1 MRGCPS
7 TTGWRRFVSLEEVE
21 GTVTVELL
29 EEMTKTRNGEE
40 NFSEISIIY
49 GNHISII
56 LYIKSYFPQNKES
69 YLVSVFFC
77 SRLCCNVFIW
87 L

>member
-29 EEMTKTRNGEE
+29 EEMTKTRNGEK
-40 NFSEISIIY
+40 NFLEISVIF

-56 LYIKSYFPQNKES
+56 LYIKS
-69 YLVSVFFC
+69 
-77 SRLCCNVFIW
+77 
-87 L
+87 

>member
-1 MRGCPS
+1 M
-7 TTGWRRFVSLEEVE
+7 
-21 GTVTVELL
+21 VELL

>member
-1 MRGCPS
+1 M
-7 TTGWRRFVSLEEVE
+7 EVE

-40 NFSEISIIY
+40 KNVLEISVIF

-56 LYIKSYFPQNKES
+56 LYI
-69 YLVSVFFC
+69 
-77 SRLCCNVFIW
+77 
-87 L
+87 

>member
-7 TTGWRRFVSLEEVE
+7 TTGWRRFVSLVEVE
-21 GTVTVELL
+21 GTVMVELL

-40 NFSEISIIY
+40 NFLEISVIF

-56 LYIKSYFPQNKES
+56 LYVHKELFPSK
-69 YLVSVFFC
+69 
-77 SRLCCNVFIW
+77 
-87 L
+87 

>member
-1 MRGCPS
+1 M
-7 TTGWRRFVSLEEVE
+7 
-21 GTVTVELL
+21 TVELL
-29 EEMTKTRNGEE
+29 EEMTKTRSGEE
-40 NFSEISIIY
+40 NFSEISIIF

>member
-21 GTVTVELL
+21 GTVMVELL
-29 EEMTKTRNGEE
+29 EAMTKTRNGEE
-40 NFSEISIIY
+40 NFLEISVIF

-69 YLVSVFFC
+69 YLVSAFFC
-77 SRLCCNVFIW
+77 SHLS
-87 L
+87 

>member
-7 TTGWRRFVSLEEVE
+7 TTGWRRFVSLVEVE

-56 LYIKSYFPQNKES
+56 LYIKS
-69 YLVSVFFC
+69 
-77 SRLCCNVFIW
+77 
-87 L
+87 